1 MYNLHSYNKTLNNF
15 NIKGIL
21 GYILF
26 IYQFFFDV
34 ITIVLENLNCKQIQ
48 LFYTRDNQYNH
59 ILSLYSHICI

>member
-1 MYNLHSYNKTLNNF
+1 MYNLHFYNKTLNNF

-34 ITIVLENLNCKQIQ
+34 ITIVLKNLNCKQIQ
-48 LFYTRDNQYNH
+48 LFYNT
-59 ILSLYSHICI
+59 

>member
-34 ITIVLENLNCKQIQ
+34 ITVVLENLNCKQIQ
-48 LFYTRDNQYNH
+48 LFYNT
-59 ILSLYSHICI
+59 